1 MRRKISIAIAA
12 LAFVFIVFI
21 NPNLNVWSVMIPAVF
36 LVLIVN
42 LDLSEIS
49 EVGPKGIKLRK
60 ETERAKRLNDEM
72 QKDLESFKEVNQ
84 SLLKYSL
91 GTLQKEGLF
100 DMMTSPER
108 IIEFVESSEKLSK
121 EIGIEGEVLDLLNMA
136 KSKAVSSFSCQI
148 GVQFP
153 ELQEE
158 ALKAI
163 SDGYRVENGVSTY
176 SKELVKINFD
186 ALRDLSSKLNT
197 PLEKESWKQLLN
209 KFEAFYQKNF

>member
-1 MRRKISIAIAA
+1 
-12 LAFVFIVFI
+12 
-21 NPNLNVWSVMIPAVF
+21 MIPAIF

-49 EVGPKGIKLRK
+49 EVGPKGIKLVK
-60 ETERAKRLNDEM
+60 ETEKAKRLNEEM
-72 QKDLESFKEVNQ
+72 QRDLASFKEVNQ

-136 KSKAVSSFSCQI
+136 KSKAVSSFVCQI
-148 GVQFP
+148 EVQFP
-153 ELQEE
+153 ELKKE
-158 ALKAI
+158 AVKAI
-163 SDGYRVENGVSTY
+163 SDGYRVENGVATY

-197 PLEKESWKQLLN
+197 PLEKESWKRLLN